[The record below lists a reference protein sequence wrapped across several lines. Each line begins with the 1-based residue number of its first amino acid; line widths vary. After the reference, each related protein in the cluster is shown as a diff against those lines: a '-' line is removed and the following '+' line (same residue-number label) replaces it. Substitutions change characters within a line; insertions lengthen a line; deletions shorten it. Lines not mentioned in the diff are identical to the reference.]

1 MLAVPLPM
9 GDAAALVS
17 GVEEAA
23 LVASARGTV
32 EVPTYG
38 PSGDGGGGGGGSPRG
53 VGASS
58 TSAMSGYR
66 SGRGG
71 RTLSASK
78 GMLGA
83 VVGKMIQPPIVR
95 AGSTRWF
102 VVRAWERARS
112 RRRGILSKTLE
123 PQVVVL
129 VVPAD
134 RAIGRNAC
142 PKAGII
148 AQPVASWVA

>member
-1 MLAVPLPM
+1 M
-9 GDAAALVS
+9 GGAAALAA

-38 PSGDGGGGGGGSPRG
+38 PSGDGGGGGGGGGNPRG

-71 RTLSASK
+71 KTLSASK
-78 GMLGA
+78 EMLGA
-83 VVGKMIQPPIVR
+83 VVGKMIQPPTVRVR
-95 AGSTRWF
+95 AGSARWF
-102 VVRAWERARS
+102 VVRARDRARS
-112 RRRGILSKTLE
+112 RRRGVMSKTLE

-129 VVPAD
+129 VIPAD
-134 RAIGRNAC
+134 RAIGRSAC
-142 PKAGII
+142 LKAGII
-148 AQPVASWVA
+148 AQLAG